1 MPRAKTT
8 PTRHRIIAIAN
19 NKGGVGK
26 TTTAIN
32 LAGALILNKKR
43 VLIIDLD
50 PQANASFSLNVV
62 ITPDSLG
69 TKLLLVDDHFSVQDC
84 TYDKGDYLDIIPSQ
98 RTLIDIQQAL
108 LLDPVGRERLKKK
121 LLTGGKPYDYI
132 LLDCPPEVGSFT
144 QSALIA
150 AHDVIVPV
158 DVGCFSI
165 DGLQS
170 MVEIIDKVQQT
181 LNPQLHLYGILVTK
195 FDSRTTLSHETVAA
209 IQAANYPLVE
219 PPIRICVD
227 VVRAQIDRVPI
238 SIFNKH
244 STAALDYEAVAE
256 GLLPEL
262 QHQKKR
268 KGSKVVNL
276 STRANRQIEA

>member
-1 MPRAKTT
+1 MCPLYHEWVHRQGRFTMARAKTA
-8 PTRHRIIAIAN
+8 PTCPRIIAIAN

-50 PQANASFSLNVV
+50 PQANASFSLDVV

-69 TKLLLVDDHFSVQDC
+69 TKLLLADDQFSIQDC
-84 TYDKGDYLDIIPSQ
+84 AYDKGDYLDIIPSQ
-98 RTLIDIQQAL
+98 RTLIDIQQGL

-121 LLTGGKPYDYI
+121 LRTGGKSYEYV

-181 LNPQLHLYGILVTK
+181 LNPQLRLHGILVT
-195 FDSRTTLSHETVAA
+195 
-209 IQAANYPLVE
+209 N
-219 PPIRICVD
+219 
-227 VVRAQIDRVPI
+227 
-238 SIFNKH
+238 SILERH
-244 STAALDYEAVAE
+244 CRMRL
-256 GLLPEL
+256 
-262 QHQKKR
+262 
-268 KGSKVVNL
+268 
-276 STRANRQIEA
+276 